1 MPSKSSNQFE
11 GNRKPSRKPSSTE
24 GASRLKGSNQK
35 RRTPYNP
42 TRNAHK
48 LYMWQAATS
57 FGLICVGITTFCGL
71 QAMSVALLLQGRVDQ
86 PVATT
91 ASGFASNLLLDMLVK
106 LIKKLKL
113 DWQGQVNQHS
123 ENRAHH
129 ANS

>member
-91 ASGFASNLLLDMLVK
+91 ASGFASNLAT
-106 LIKKLKL
+106 
-113 DWQGQVNQHS
+113 GHARQVNKEAQARLA
-123 ENRAHH
+123 RASKP
-129 ANS
+129 AQRKQSPPC